1 MVYIRARKFCCC
13 LPVRFGVFVMTVLG
27 AIGGGLVC
35 AVGWLQIAQMK
46 QHPLS
51 KLDEIALWI
60 QTIMYTILAVV
71 SLFGF
76 FGACIKHRSFISL
89 YFTMLAAHFVFSIV
103 SGTYSLYTLF
113 HNEGQAAIES
123 CINGSD
129 DELTKEFCG
138 EGHALMK
145 GIVVSIFVVIWLLEL
160 YGCII
165 VNNYMEQLA
174 EEESMSYPPMSA
186 KAHVGP
192 IPVTTYNSYGAGYAF
207 TNPAYSARGG
217 SNV

>member
-13 LPVRFGVFVMTVLG
+13 LPVRFGVFVMSSLG
-27 AIGGGLVC
+27 TIGGGLVC
-35 AVGWLQIAQMK
+35 AAGWVQIVQLT

-51 KLDEIALWI
+51 QMDVIALWI

-76 FGACIKHRSFISL
+76 IGACIKYRSFISL
-89 YFTMLAAHFVFSIV
+89 YFTMLAAHFVFSIIA
-103 SGTYSLYTLF
+103 GTYYLYALF
-113 HNEGQAAIES
+113 HIDGQEAVES
-123 CINGSD
+123 CINGSN

-138 EGHALMK
+138 EGRGLLK
-145 GIVVSIFVVIWLLEL
+145 GIVVAIFVVIWLLEL

-165 VNNYMEQLA
+165 VNNYIEQLA
-174 EEESMSYPPMSA
+174 EEESMSYPPMSS
-186 KAHVGP
+186 KPHVGP
-192 IPVTTYNSYGAGYAF
+192 IPITTYNSYGAGYAF
-207 TNPAYSARGG
+207 TNPMYSARGG